1 MNQHEIG
8 KKVTELRTNRE
19 LTQEELALKC
29 GIKLRL
35 IKKIEAGNL
44 SPRVLIL
51 RKIGD
56 ELDYKF
62 QFENNDDT
70 KFWLLTLHLSNF
82 LVLPIFPLI
91 LWLLKKDEIQEIDTH
106 GKDIINFQ
114 ISMIIFLF
122 ASILL
127 VFYTVG
133 IFLLLALLLYI
144 TIITIINSINVVM
157 ERNYKYYLT
166 IKFIK

>member
-8 KKVTELRTNRE
+8 KKVLELRTSKG

-29 GIKLRL
+29 GTKLRL
-35 IKKIEAGNL
+35 LKKIETGNL

-51 RKIGD
+51 KKIGT
-56 ELDYKF
+56 ELDYEF
-62 QFENNDDT
+62 QFEDNDDT

-91 LWLLKKDEIQEIDTH
+91 LWLLKKDEIQGIDSH

-114 ISMIIFLF
+114 ISMIIYLF
-122 ASILL
+122 ASMLL

-133 IFLLLALLLYI
+133 IFLLLGLSLYI

-157 ERNYKYYLT
+157 ERDYKYYLT